1 MAREK
6 QLNVEKATKQIAENK
21 QSIKYDTRDYEIEY
35 LVNKFHDDEFFIP
48 SEYQRK
54 FIWNDANKCN
64 FIESILIGLPIP
76 FMFFADTDDGRTEI
90 VDGAQRTSTLVQF
103 MDNEL
108 ELKGLE
114 ILTDVNGFYFSD
126 LDISTQRRFKNTIIK
141 VVFLEEGTT
150 ERIRQEI
157 FKRINTNGE
166 KANSDEV

>member
-21 QSIKYDTRDYEIEY
+21 QSIKYDTRDYVIEY

-54 FIWNDANKCN
+54 FIWNDTNKCN

-90 VDGAQRTSTLVQF
+90 VDGA
-103 MDNEL
+103 
-108 ELKGLE
+108 
-114 ILTDVNGFYFSD
+114 
-126 LDISTQRRFKNTIIK
+126 
-141 VVFLEEGTT
+141 
-150 ERIRQEI
+150 
-157 FKRINTNGE
+157 
-166 KANSDEV
+166 